1 MKNQSKFIPI
11 RDYYNEKLNF
21 TLPRNISTMFI
32 RDPKAVLF
40 ILARHKFVAKV
51 LKDKKKIL
59 DVGCGEGFGTSFIAG
74 INQHQKF
81 LGVDRIQDNI
91 DDANLRISS
100 FYKNINFKVADI
112 FKMPK
117 LSKFDGIYSLDM
129 LEHINKNKENQYL
142 KNIKNLMTKD
152 GVFIV
157 GMPSLESQVYASIQN
172 RQQHINCKNLYQLQ
186 NLCKKHFNVCLP
198 FSMNDEVIHTGY
210 DKMSQYIFIVC
221 AN

>member
-1 MKNQSKFIPI
+1 
-11 RDYYNEKLNF
+11 
-21 TLPRNISTMFI
+21 
-32 RDPKAVLF
+32 
-40 ILARHKFVAKV
+40 
-51 LKDKKKIL
+51 
-59 DVGCGEGFGTSFIAG
+59 
-74 INQHQKF
+74 
-81 LGVDRIQDNI
+81 
-91 DDANLRISS
+91 
-100 FYKNINFKVADI
+100 
-112 FKMPK
+112 MPK

-157 GMPSLESQVYASIQN
+157 GMPSIESQVYASIQN